1 MADKEL
7 TPEELKAELGEV
19 REALKRVNA
28 ESAGR
33 RKELE
38 KIAAAEEER
47 KKELLSETEKFQVEI
62 KAVSEAHKA
71 LKAELSAERV
81 RTAII
86 AEAMKL
92 GFASPEDAMSLTNL
106 AEITVTDG
114 KVSGF
119 EKSLK
124 ALADSG
130 RLAMKDDK
138 RSDGLGTPPGRGN
151 KPPDKAD
158 KQSVPVV
165 NL

>member
-1 MADKEL
+1 MTDEKKL
-7 TPEELKAELGEV
+7 TPEELQKELDDV
-19 REALKRVNA
+19 RDALKKANA

-33 RKELE
+33 RKQLE
-38 KIAAAEEER
+38 KHDAE
-47 KKELLSETEKFQVEI
+47 KEALKQKGLSESEKLLAQV
-62 KAVSEAHKA
+62 KAVETQHAV

-106 AEITVTDG
+106 ADVEVTDG
-114 KVSGF
+114 KVTGF
-119 EKSLK
+119 EKSMK

-130 RLAMKDDK
+130 RLAMADQK
-138 RSDGLGTPPGRGN
+138 RSDGLGTPTGKG
-151 KPPDKAD
+151 KPASGAD